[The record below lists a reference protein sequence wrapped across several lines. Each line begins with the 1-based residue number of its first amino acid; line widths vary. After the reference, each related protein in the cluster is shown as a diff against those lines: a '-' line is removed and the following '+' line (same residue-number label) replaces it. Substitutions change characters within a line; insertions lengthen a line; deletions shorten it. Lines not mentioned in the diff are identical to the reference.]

1 MIQSAAFHIL
11 GIAAADDDCVL
22 INLLYLFQGLKL
34 EPSLMRCCH
43 IPCGS
48 RPIDHAVNISNKLL
62 LDIRRHIK
70 KYYSVSI
77 PIKLCFTHTHIHVLL
92 YHLWGCTMV
101 TGTAGQLFFSPLL
114 YFVFFT
120 HASFYQKYKLN
131 VNLWCTNV
139 KLYAL
144 FNYCGCVACQHFA
157 KEFKLLLQLTKYKL
171 KWTETELHVMKHSKC
186 VKKKERN

>member
-1 MIQSAAFHIL
+1 MLSHPLRKPAHRPRCKHQQQTAARHPSPHQE
-11 GIAAADDDCVL
+11 VL
-22 INLLYLFQGLKL
+22 LCEYSNKTLLY
-34 EPSLMRCCH
+34 
-43 IPCGS
+43 
-48 RPIDHAVNISNKLL
+48 
-62 LDIRRHIK
+62 
-70 KYYSVSI
+70 
-77 PIKLCFTHTHIHVLL
+77 THTHIHVLL

-186 VKKKERN
+186 VKKKKIDLQECI